1 MLKKYPTR
9 RQFLNYGKLSL
20 LFFLNSCSN
29 SLKKYKIG
37 FQSSIYPKSLKDTL
51 PAIWQK
57 ENINFSKL
65 KLEKNKIKLSKSD
78 FILINDGWLNS
89 INFTS
94 FQNINNLFSND
105 ILDNRSRDFLKS
117 FKEYQ
122 RDKLFPIGVVPYAVI
137 IKNNKDLIYE
147 ASNSWNFLLDEK
159 LKGKIIFPQSPRILI
174 SISKKISV
182 KNSLSKLKEQA
193 MLFEDKNSINWLINS
208 NASVAIIPFSLCEK
222 YLRVDSRLSIVF
234 PNKGVPL
241 MWNFLL
247 TKSKIKNIVL
257 NDWIKSFYKRAT
269 IDELA
274 NQGWYL
280 PFKNQY
286 SQDKYNIKI
295 EKNNYGPSKNCWEN
309 SWSFSLLNKEE
320 KLSLE
325 NLWNQSLFP

>member
-1 MLKKYPTR
+1 MIKKYLTR

-20 LFFLNSCSN
+20 LFFLNSCRN
-29 SLKKYKIG
+29 SFVKTKIG
-37 FQSSIYPKSLKDTL
+37 FQSSIYPKSLKDTV
-51 PAIWQK
+51 PAIWKK

-78 FILINDGWLNS
+78 FILINDGWLDS
-89 INFTS
+89 IDFTS

-105 ILDNRSRDFLKS
+105 LLDNRSRDFLKS
-117 FKEYQ
+117 FKKYQ
-122 RDKLFPIGVVPYAVI
+122 RNKLFPIGVVPYAVI

-147 ASNSWNFLLDEK
+147 ASNSWDFLLDEK

-193 MLFEDKNSINWLINS
+193 MLFEDKNSMNWLINS
-208 NASVAIIPFSLCEK
+208 HASVAIIPFSLCEK
-222 YLRVDSRLSIVF
+222 YLRVDSRLSMVF

-247 TKSKIKNIVL
+247 TKSKIKKIL
-257 NDWIKSFYKRAT
+257 LIDWIKSLEKRAT

-280 PFKNQY
+280 PFKNEY

-295 EKNNYGPSKNCWEN
+295 KNNIGPSKNCWEN
-309 SWSFSLLNKEE
+309 SWSFSPLNNEE

-325 NLWNQSLFP
+325 NLWNQSLTP

>member
-29 SLKKYKIG
+29 SSEKIKIA
-37 FQSSIYPKSLKDTL
+37 FQSPIYPKSFKDTF
-51 PAIWQK
+51 PRSWQK

-65 KLEKNKIKLSKSD
+65 KLDNNKIKLDESD
-78 FILINDGWLNS
+78 FCLINDGWLNS
-89 INFTS
+89 INFES
-94 FQNINNLFSND
+94 FQNINNLFSSN
-105 ILDNRSRDFLKS
+105 ILDNRSRDFLNT

-122 RDKLFPIGVVPYAVI
+122 RNKLFPIGIVPYAVI

-147 ASNSWNFLLDEK
+147 ANNSWDFLLAEK
-159 LKGKIIFPQSPRILI
+159 LKGKIIFPQSSRIII

-208 NASVAIIPFSLCEK
+208 HASVAIIPFSLCEK

-257 NDWIKSFYKRAT
+257 TDWIKSLDKKAT

-309 SWSFSLLNKEE
+309 SWSFSPLNKEE

-325 NLWNQSLFP
+325 NLWNQSLTP